1 MLLAAC
7 LDGRVNRCL
16 LVLAVVLFGACAGPP
31 GPLTVKQFQLRDLAD
46 SNAEDPMVRNEKL
59 RRIHGAVSVAERRQ
73 RLGQYYTVLWRDPA
87 GDAGA
92 GDGPRD
98 IIFEYQQGATAS
110 LVKRMSRRFDAG
122 QTSGVAEFAVI
133 GDDYFTNGR
142 VLAWRVSFLRDGRV
156 VATKQSY
163 LWQS

>member
-1 MLLAAC
+1 MLLVAC
-7 LDGRVNRCL
+7 LDGVVHRCL
-16 LVLAVVLFGACAGPP
+16 LLLAVVMFGACAGPP
-31 GPLTVKQFQLRDLAD
+31 GSLTVKQFQLRDLAD
-46 SNAEDPMVRNEKL
+46 SSAEDPMARNEKL
-59 RRIHGAVSVAERRQ
+59 RRLHGAVSVEERRQ

-87 GDAGA
+87 GGT
-92 GDGPRD
+92 GDRPSE

-110 LVKRMSRRFDAG
+110 LVKRMSRRFDPG
-122 QTSGVAEFAVI
+122 EPSGVAEFAVI

-142 VLAWRVSFLRDGRV
+142 VLAWRVIFLQDGRV